1 MPEVTGIQLDNAR
14 LMLRN
19 ADFELDHVGLVYE
32 EAYKPEDEIIGQ
44 HPPPGSLVAVGEP
57 IRLVV
62 SRKSLLHHLPQVY
75 QKGDRHGGH
84 FLRQM
89 LWIFDHIYADLQR
102 RIDAIH
108 TCFDP
113 LEAPSGFL
121 QWLASW
127 VALTIDQEWPEAKK
141 RKLIQQAIDI
151 YGLRGT
157 VRGLKLFL
165 SIFTGVEPRL
175 LENQWPYEG
184 FRISKVRIGLDSIV
198 LPPVELAH
206 SFIIEV
212 PAEFTDASDE
222 TLLKVHD
229 IIRMEMPAHCAYYL
243 TFAVNRGRER
253 LQAFAIGLGRVG
265 TADAGVVIG
274 TREADEA
281 SRSTGAPPAE
291 KAPRT
296 PAKSAPKTAP
306 KDGSEP

>member
-1 MPEVTGIQLDNAR
+1 MREPREIVRRTVRMPEVTGILLDNAR

-19 ADFELDHVGLVYE
+19 ADFELDNVGLVYE

-44 HPPPGSLVAVGEP
+44 HPPPGALVAVDEP
-57 IRLVV
+57 IKLVV
-62 SRKSLLHHLPQVY
+62 SRKSLLHHLPQVF
-75 QKGDRHGGH
+75 QKEDRHGGH
-84 FLRQM
+84 FLRQF

-102 RIDAIH
+102 KIDRIH
-108 TCFDP
+108 SSFDP
-113 LEAPSGFL
+113 LEAPPDFL
-121 QWLASW
+121 QWLAGW
-127 VALTIDQEWPEAKK
+127 VALTIDQDWPEAKK

-184 FRISKVRIGLDSIV
+184 FRIGKVRMGLDSIV
-198 LPPVELAH
+198 LPPVELSH

-222 TLLKVHD
+222 TLLKIHD

-243 TFAVNRGRER
+243 TFAVNRGRGR

-265 TADAGVVIG
+265 TSDAGVVIG

-281 SRSTGAPPAE
+281 AQVSTPPSPRNPRSDT
-291 KAPRT
+291 
-296 PAKSAPKTAP
+296 
-306 KDGSEP
+306 

>member
-1 MPEVTGIQLDNAR
+1 MPEVTGILLENAQL
-14 LMLRN
+14 LLRN
-19 ADFELDHVGLVYE
+19 AGYELDQVGLVYE
-32 EAYKPEDEIIGQ
+32 EAYKPEDEVTGQ
-44 HPPPGSLVAVGEP
+44 HPPPGALVAVDEP
-57 IRLVV
+57 VRLTV

-75 QKGDRHGGH
+75 QKGDRTGGH
-84 FLRQM
+84 LMRQF
-89 LWIFDHIYADLQR
+89 LWIFDHIYAALQR
-102 RIDAIH
+102 RIDSIP

-113 LEAPSGFL
+113 LEAPPAFL

-127 VALTIDQEWPEAKK
+127 VALAIDQDWPEPKK

-184 FRISKVRIGLDSIV
+184 FRIGRVRIGLDSIV

-206 SFIIEV
+206 SFIVEV

-222 TLLKVHD
+222 TILKIHD

-243 TFAVNRGRER
+243 TFAVNSGRDR
-253 LQAFAIGLGRVG
+253 LQAFVIGLGRVG
-265 TADAGVVIG
+265 TADAGVVVG
-274 TREADEA
+274 TREAQEA
-281 SRSTGAPPAE
+281 SQDTE
-291 KAPRT
+291 
-296 PAKSAPKTAP
+296 
-306 KDGSEP
+306 